1 MYSYYSTYSQ
11 TGIFAILRK
20 CSWPAKAAGPASPI
34 PSNVGPI
41 LRRAQGA
48 RVFAAEDG
56 DPKRIT
62 KLVGTRAW
70 PCSSWH
76 RCGTEL
82 TVRAAVREVSENW
95 WYGDV
100 FPVEYG
106 KWGDRKPLCFPD
118 VKPFQKI
125 IYVDRGPVQWTD
137 DRWPSEPRV
146 VNACWRR
153 LSGDRRLESSKGNA
167 NGPPVAVP
175 IPGCGSAFSC

>member
-1 MYSYYSTYSQ
+1 M
-11 TGIFAILRK
+11 
-20 CSWPAKAAGPASPI
+20 
-34 PSNVGPI
+34 
-41 LRRAQGA
+41 
-48 RVFAAEDG
+48 FAAEDVG
-56 DPKRIT
+56 PKRIT
-62 KLVGTRAW
+62 KLLGTRAW
-70 PCSSWH
+70 PCSSWV

-146 VNACWRR
+146 RGSNPLGRAYKVFRDNDLRKLVASLLKGRSEK
-153 LSGDRRLESSKGNA
+153 LSEKCSHFR
-167 NGPPVAVP
+167 
-175 IPGCGSAFSC
+175 